1 MTTIQRQVEFIKA
14 TLAGRDTIS
23 LEAGEKLLAILDCA
37 SPAALEILF
46 RERVKF
52 AWMPARN
59 RLMSKFGYTATEV
72 AKLSAPV
79 TGYRPTIAPR
89 KDDWMVYVR

>member
-23 LEAGEKLLAILDCA
+23 LEAGEKLLAILDAA
-37 SPAALEILF
+37 SPAALEILY

-59 RLMSKFGYTATEV
+59 RLQGKFGYV
-72 AKLSAPV
+72 ASDLARIDRKSQPQ
-79 TGYRPTIAPR
+79 PIAPR